1 MVYAERIARIEAE
14 LDALRAA
21 FIGFA
26 ALFRRQA
33 ERSETILRDAA
44 EAVLTSGSV
53 DLEDARAVAEASLR
67 VADQLAEH
75 CAYLDSLDH
84 EGRGIR

>member
-1 MVYAERIARIEAE
+1 MTDSERLAVVEAE

-21 FIGFA
+21 FTGFA
-26 ALFRRQA
+26 ALFRQQS
-33 ERSETILRDAA
+33 ERSEVILREAA
-44 EAVLTSGSV
+44 EAVLTSASADIG
-53 DLEDARAVAEASLR
+53 DARAVAEASIR

-75 CAYLDSLDH
+75 CAYLDSLDR

>member
-1 MVYAERIARIEAE
+1 MTDADRLARAEAE

-21 FIGFA
+21 FTGFA
-26 ALFRRQA
+26 ALFRQQA

-44 EAVLTSGSV
+44 EAVLTSDAVHVG
-53 DLEDARAVAEASLR
+53 DARAVAEASLR

-75 CAYLDSLDH
+75 CAYLDSLDR